1 MSRRSD
7 SIIAFLAGAAVG
19 ATLGILFAPDKGE
32 VTREKLGLQLEKYK
46 DKLKDLINKYSNE
59 LNATTSTTENGNVIT
74 AAKSEGMKVV
84 KDAQAQAEALLG
96 DVEDLIGQ
104 IKGKRN

>member
-7 SIIAFLAGAAVG
+7 AVIAFLAGAAVG

-32 VTREKLGLQLEKYK
+32 VTREKLGNQLEKYK
-46 DKLKDLINKYSNE
+46 EKLKDLIAKYSKEVAN
-59 LNATTSTTENGNVIT
+59 TENGEVIT

-84 KDAQAQAEALLG
+84 KDAKAQAEALLG

-104 IKGKRN
+104 IKGKRP

>member
-7 SIIAFLAGAAVG
+7 AVIAFLAGAAVG

-32 VTREKLGLQLEKYK
+32 VTREKLGNQLEKYK
-46 DKLKDLINKYSNE
+46 EKLKDLIAKYSKE
-59 LNATTSTTENGNVIT
+59 VASTENGEVIT

-84 KDAQAQAEALLG
+84 KDAKAQAEALLG

-104 IKGKRN
+104 IKGKRP

>member
-19 ATLGILFAPDKGE
+19 ATIGILFAPEKGE
-32 VTREKLGLQLEKYK
+32 VTRGKLGIRLEKYK
-46 DKLKDLINKYSNE
+46 DLLKELIAKYSKDLNISAE
-59 LNATTSTTENGNVIT
+59 TGEVIT

-84 KDAQAQAEALLG
+84 SDAKAQAEALLG

-104 IKGKRN
+104 IKGKRT

>member
-19 ATLGILFAPDKGE
+19 TTIGILFAPAKGE
-32 VTREKLGLQLEKYK
+32 ITREKLSLKLEKYK
-46 DKLKDLINKYSNE
+46 ELLKDLIANYGDDAS
-59 LNATTSTTENGNVIT
+59 TTSPSGEVIT

-84 KDAQAQAEALLG
+84 SDAKAQAEALLG

-104 IKGKRN
+104 IKGKRY